1 MIRKML
7 GGISIVGFAL
17 TAALWAV
24 SHFRGELLIH
34 STPERLVTVF
44 PVRGYVTVRVL
55 TDRRRSTGYRIDR
68 NRGRDVPRSEDYW
81 ATVQRIPDGLSHVGG
96 FRIFTYEI
104 ETSRGLAL
112 EWTYR
117 AGHGY
122 ATDWFR
128 RGWYTAETRRR
139 RVGQVFQGSVAIWP
153 VAVLLAIYPAFLVNR
168 AVQKRRGRECS
179 PSGRR

>member
-1 MIRKML
+1 MIRKTL
-7 GGISIVGFAL
+7 SGISIVGFVL

-68 NRGRDVPRSEDYW
+68 NRGRDAPRSEGYW
-81 ATVQRIPDGLSHVGG
+81 ATVQPIPDGLSHMGG
-96 FRIFTYEI
+96 FRVFTYEI

-112 EWTYR
+112 EWTFR
-117 AGHGY
+117 ARRGY
-122 ATDWFR
+122 DTDWFR
-128 RGWYTAETRRR
+128 RGLFTAETRRR
-139 RVGQVFQGSVAIWP
+139 RVGDVFQGSVAIWP
-153 VAVLLAIYPAFLVNR
+153 VAVLLAIYPAVLVDR
-168 AVQKRRGRECS
+168 AVRKRRGRKCS

>member
-7 GGISIVGFAL
+7 GGISIVGFVL

-68 NRGRDVPRSEDYW
+68 NRGPDAPRSEGYW
-81 ATVQRIPDGLSHVGG
+81 ATVQRMPDGLSHVGG

-104 ETSRGLAL
+104 QTSRGLEL

-117 AGHGY
+117 AGQGY
-122 ATDWFR
+122 ATDWYR
-128 RGWYTAETRRR
+128 RGLYTAESRRR
-139 RVGQVFQGSVAIWP
+139 RVGEVFQGSVAIWP
-153 VAVLLAIYPAFLVNR
+153 VAVLLAIYPALLVNR
-168 AVQKRRGRECS
+168 AVQRRSGREVR
-179 PSGRR
+179 G